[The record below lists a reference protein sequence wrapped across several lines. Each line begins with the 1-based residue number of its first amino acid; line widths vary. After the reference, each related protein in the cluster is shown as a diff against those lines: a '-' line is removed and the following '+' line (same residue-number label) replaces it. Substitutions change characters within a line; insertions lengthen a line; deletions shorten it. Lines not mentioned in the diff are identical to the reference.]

1 MDEEQ
6 GLASPISGS
15 LQGIRRSVS
24 SSIFTGRAVPP
35 PAQPDRV
42 TTNLLNQNSLTLT
55 TVSSQLSN
63 ISEQV
68 RGLNSSLLVIKDNLD
83 INDSLDRRREQ
94 EKAKREAIL
103 AEQGL
108 REGKESELEKKI
120 QFALLTPVRR
130 VSRFAG
136 SILNRLTNF
145 LLILAGGWLVDKTLS
160 FIRLTSEGNI
170 DKLNEF
176 KRKFLTDLAII
187 GGIGIGL
194 SIGVGK
200 IVATVTRLSGLAL
213 KLAFS
218 NLVKRP
224 FTAALKFLARNLKD
238 FAKIA
243 LSQTKRILTKG
254 PGTLLKVFKPLLPIG
269 ILGAVPFGKQ
279 IMNFL
284 KSPFGKKAVS
294 ETVEGGVKTGAKGAG
309 GFLKGIPII
318 GSIINT
324 IFGILDFQDRRQDKN
339 KDGKPDQTNVEA
351 GMGAGGGILGTIIGG
366 LVAATIIPEPT
377 SSAIGLVGL
386 SILGGILSIAG
397 YNVGSLIGDELSGLN
412 KRKRNELNQNQDNNN
427 DNNVNVEK
435 KTYESVDVS
444 MSMDN
449 KRSDNIVP
457 INTKTNIASTL
468 SDFDESPQVTYLPL
482 GGATDTGV
490 SATAAAGGISSKS
503 PSDFLP
509 TIPSSDF
516 ANNSIALSESIYNV
530 VV

>member
-6 GLASPISGS
+6 GLASPIAGGIR
-15 LQGIRRSVS
+15 GIRRSVS
-24 SSIFTGRAVPP
+24 SGIFTGRAVPP
-35 PAQPDRV
+35 PVQPDRV
-42 TTNLLNQNSLTLT
+42 TTNLLNQNSLTLN

-83 INDSLDRRREQ
+83 ISDSLDRRREQ
-94 EKAKREAIL
+94 EKSKRESIL
-103 AEQGL
+103 AEQAL

-136 SILNRLTNF
+136 NILNRLSNF

-176 KRKFLTDLAII
+176 KRKFLTDLALL

-194 SIGVGK
+194 TIGVGK

-218 NLVKRP
+218 NLIRRP
-224 FTAALKFLARNLKD
+224 FSAALTFLSRNLKE
-238 FAKIA
+238 FGKIA
-243 LSQTKRILTKG
+243 LEQTKNILKKG
-254 PGTLLKVFKPLLPIG
+254 PGTILKIFKPLVPIG
-269 ILGAVPFGKQ
+269 LLGAVPFGKQ

-284 KSPFGKKAVS
+284 KSPFGKNAVS
-294 ETVEGGVKTGAKGAG
+294 ESVEQGAKNTVKTGSR
-309 GFLKGIPII
+309 GFLKNFPII
-318 GSIINT
+318 GSLIDLVYGY
-324 IFGILDFQDRRQDKN
+324 FDFKDRKDNLGQTDK
-339 KDGKPDQTNVEA
+339 EA
-351 GMGAGGGILGTIIGG
+351 ALGAGGKTLGG
-366 LVAATIIPEPT
+366 LIPFLIGMTLFPEP
-377 SSAIGLVGL
+377 SSTIAGAIGLT
-386 SILGGILSIAG
+386 ILSIFG
-397 YNVGSLIGDELSGLN
+397 GMLGGKIGDEVSGLN
-412 KRKRNELNQNQDNNN
+412 SKKRNQSNQNQENNN
-427 DNNVNVEK
+427 EDSNEDNVNVEK

-444 MSMDN
+444 MSMNDD
-449 KRSDNIVP
+449 KSKNIVP
-457 INTKTNIASTL
+457 INTKSNVASTI
-468 SDFDESPQVTYLPL
+468 SDFDESPQITYLPL
-482 GGATDTGV
+482 GGATDSGV
-490 SATAAAGGISSKS
+490 PATAAAGGISSKS

>member
-6 GLASPISGS
+6 GLSSPIAGGIR
-15 LQGIRRSVS
+15 GIRRSVS

-136 SILNRLTNF
+136 SILDRLGNF

-160 FIRLTSEGNI
+160 FIRLTSEGNV

-176 KRKFLTDLAII
+176 KRKFLTDLALL
-187 GGIGIGL
+187 GGISLGL
-194 SIGVGK
+194 TIGVGK

-224 FTAALKFLARNLKD
+224 FTAALRFLSRQLKE
-238 FAKIA
+238 FGKIA
-243 LSQTKRILTKG
+243 LRQTANILKKG
-254 PGTLLKVFKPLLPIG
+254 PGTLLKLFKPLLPIG

-284 KSPFGKKAVS
+284 KSPFGKRAVS
-294 ETVEGGVKTGAKGAG
+294 ESVEQTAKAGTKTGIRSG
-309 GFLKGIPII
+309 LRGIPVI
-318 GSIINT
+318 GT
-324 IFGILDFQDRRQDKN
+324 LVDLVYGYFDYQDRRKDKDN
-339 KDGKPDQTNVEA
+339 DGKPDQTKKEA
-351 GMGAGGGILGTIIGG
+351 GMGAGGTALGGIIGF
-366 LVAATIIPEPT
+366 LTAAFLIPEPI
-377 SSAIGLVGL
+377 SSAIGGFGL
-386 SILGGILSIAG
+386 ALISIIAGSSGMALGGK
-397 YNVGSLIGDELSGLN
+397 VGDELSGLN
-412 KRKRNELNQNQDNNN
+412 KRKREKLKENQSSDG
-427 DNNVNVEK
+427 DKVSSVE
-435 KTYESVDVS
+435 TYKSVDVS
-444 MSMDN
+444 MTMDN
-449 KRSDNIVP
+449 SSSDNIVP
-457 INTKTNIASTL
+457 INTKSNVASTI

-482 GGATDTGV
+482 GGATESGV
-490 SATAAAGGISSKS
+490 PATAAAGGISSKS